1 MTTIKELAKKVF
13 EGDENAVLMLKGLES
28 TTKMSVQLEVDEL
41 KRQNGMMPE
50 AEAKW
55 TADDVA
61 ASMKKIND
69 DLVAAER
76 RQAELIRERAEAER
90 EQKIKAT
97 RAWVASGK

>member
-1 MTTIKELAKKVF
+1 MTTIKELAAKVF
-13 EGDENAVLMLKGLES
+13 AGDENAILMVQGLES

-50 AEAKW
+50 EKAKW
-55 TADDVA
+55 TTDDVA

-69 DLVAAER
+69 DLLQAEK
-76 RQAELIRERAEAER
+76 RQAELIREREEAER

-97 RAWVASGK
+97 RAWVANGM